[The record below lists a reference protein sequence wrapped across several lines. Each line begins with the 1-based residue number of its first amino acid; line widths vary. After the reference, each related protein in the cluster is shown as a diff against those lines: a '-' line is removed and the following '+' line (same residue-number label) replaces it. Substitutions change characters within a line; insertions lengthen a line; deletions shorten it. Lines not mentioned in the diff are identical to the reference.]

1 MSDVPPDRRLPSP
14 LVKPVPTQVSATA
27 RPVNGVGDLAER
39 APDANCSLRTL
50 AHELN
55 SLLDGSLR
63 TLRLTRRAMSL
74 GEPTPE
80 TVSATSEL
88 EAVESAMVR
97 MAEALR
103 RVLLTPSQ
111 PSAGEVVHA
120 LASDLPLDQTV
131 ADLFRHM
138 EPLAQSAG
146 VTLRIECDPP
156 AGALPTGPLEPLLRN
171 AIRNSIE
178 AFHLPVDS
186 PCVTVSLRRR
196 GDRLAIDVLD
206 NGPGLSASLS
216 VASPSSTKGGC
227 GLGLEVA
234 REVVRSLAGTLELS
248 NVPFGR
254 GAVLRAE
261 VPVQSLVQTPGLPHT
276 LGARAA

>member
-1 MSDVPPDRRLPSP
+1 MSDSPSDCRSPSLFPPELLTPVQTSARRAGSGGDP
-14 LVKPVPTQVSATA
+14 AD
-27 RPVNGVGDLAER
+27 GV
-39 APDANCSLRTL
+39 PDANRPLRTL

-80 TVSATSEL
+80 TVSAISEL

-103 RVLLTPSQ
+103 RVLLAPGQ
-111 PSAGEVVHA
+111 PSTGEVVHA
-120 LASDLPLDQTV
+120 LASELPLNQTV
-131 ADLFRHM
+131 ADLLRHL
-138 EPLAQSAG
+138 EPLAHSAG
-146 VTLRIECDPP
+146 VTLRIECDQA

-178 AFHLPVDS
+178 AFRHPVDS

-196 GDRLAIDVLD
+196 GDRLSIDVLD
-206 NGPGLSASLS
+206 NGPGLSASFP
-216 VASPSSTKGGC
+216 ASSTGSPTKSGC

-234 REVVRSLAGTLELS
+234 REVVRSLAGTFELS

-254 GAVLRAE
+254 GAVLRAD
-261 VPVQSLVQTPGLPHT
+261 VPVHALGLQHTP
-276 LGARAA
+276 GARAA